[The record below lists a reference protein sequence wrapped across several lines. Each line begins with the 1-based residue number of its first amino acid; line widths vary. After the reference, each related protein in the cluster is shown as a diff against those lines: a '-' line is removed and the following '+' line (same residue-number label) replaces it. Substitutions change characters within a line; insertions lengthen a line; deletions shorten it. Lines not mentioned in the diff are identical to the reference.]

1 MAKGVEEFWKILH
14 PNIEEIKY
22 SDSGDRMLILRHL
35 DEINKDYDEITNG
48 YRINGLKI
56 DERKIVKGIVDHYRI
71 EEYFELLYPGY
82 SKMSVLKRAE
92 LGPKKSFMQRH
103 VDVIKEMYYKEAF
116 GKEWDIGEDK
126 EREILQ
132 SVVSKVEKAD
142 EYFQFLHPNYD
153 QLSTV
158 EKDKLEP
165 EFNFLVDNIDY
176 IDKEYR
182 RTVMEKVAGGVT
194 VDNTQSGKIIR
205 SIVEEKKAI
214 ITVGDVGKALGMQV
228 DQPGLADLPGA
239 DRPEGPDE

>member
-1 MAKGVEEFWKILH
+1 
-14 PNIEEIKY
+14 
-22 SDSGDRMLILRHL
+22 
-35 DEINKDYDEITNG
+35 
-48 YRINGLKI
+48 
-56 DERKIVKGIVDHYRI
+56 
-71 EEYFELLYPGY
+71 
-82 SKMSVLKRAE
+82 
-92 LGPKKSFMQRH
+92 
-103 VDVIKEMYYKEAF
+103 MYYKEAF

-165 EFNFLVDNIDY
+165 EFNFVVDNIDY
-176 IDKEYR
+176 IDEKYR

-205 SIVEEKKAI
+205 SIIEEKKAI
-214 ITVGDVGKALGMQV
+214 ITVGDVGNALGIPVLPQV
-228 DQPGLADLPGA
+228 DQPGL
-239 DRPEGPDE
+239 PEGPEE

>member
-1 MAKGVEEFWKILH
+1 MAKDVEEFWKILH

-56 DERKIVKGIVDHYRI
+56 DDRKIVKGIVDHYRI
-71 EEYFELLYPGY
+71 EEYLELLYPGY

-92 LGPKKSFMQRH
+92 LGLKKSFMQRH

-116 GKEWDIGEDK
+116 GKEWDIGKDK

-153 QLSTV
+153 QLSIV

-165 EFNFLVDNIDY
+165 EFNFVVDNIDD
-176 IDKEYR
+176 IDKKYR

-194 VDNTQSGKIIR
+194 VDNTLSGKIIR

-228 DQPGLADLPGA
+228 DHPQVVQPGA
-239 DRPEGPDE
+239 DRPEGPEE